1 MEVDVDSQE
10 LGKSTLDRAQEIAQ
24 AEMMR
29 RRRRLGNLTPEQESA
44 IETLLLSTAL
54 KVSEMIEP
62 VLNFYSQPPSV
73 VGADS
78 AEIDLHAMHARA
90 GNCDQ
95 KPNDVYDSKI
105 ALLIREAQQ
114 VMAD

>member
-1 MEVDVDSQE
+1 MEVDVASQKRS
-10 LGKSTLDRAQEIAQ
+10 KSTLDRAQEIVR

-29 RRRRLGNLTPEQESA
+29 RKRRLRNLTPEQESA
-44 IETLLLSTAL
+44 IETLLLSTVL

-62 VLNFYSQPPSV
+62 VLNFYSQPPSL

-78 AEIDLHAMHARA
+78 TEIDLHAMHARA

-95 KPNDVYDSKI
+95 KSNDVYDSKI
-105 ALLIREAQQ
+105 ALLIREAQL